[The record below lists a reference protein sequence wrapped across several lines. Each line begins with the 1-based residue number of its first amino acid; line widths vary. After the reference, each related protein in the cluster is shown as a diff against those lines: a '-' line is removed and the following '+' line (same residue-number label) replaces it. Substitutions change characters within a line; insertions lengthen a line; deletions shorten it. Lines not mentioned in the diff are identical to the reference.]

1 MTYFQNIHS
10 LADLKKEYRRL
21 AMLHHPDKG
30 GDTVLM
36 QKLNTEFEKL
46 FEIWKDRPGV
56 SSAATGYEHDYQDAT
71 AREYTEYVYNEYRW
85 KGRNYTGQSSPEITE
100 LVKTW
105 LKETYPRYTFSVRRD
120 GYSSIL
126 VRLMKADF
134 EAFTKESGKVQ
145 GDINHY
151 NIQASDS
158 LTDRAKEVMTNVRDF
173 VMSYNFDESDPMTD
187 YFHTNFYLTLGIG
200 SYRQPYRMELPK
212 ITGKDS
218 SEVFRHPEGA
228 AHKAMR
234 QALGKARFGFIESR
248 RHIGEMI
255 LGEDFYGSQGEH
267 YFWPKEYS
275 SAKTAQKRIGKLE
288 AAGMRCELTG
298 CNGGYIRLL
307 GYTPETEKQSG
318 TGKAGI
324 CHGIPEV
331 DVRTRRILKYGKHTP
346 EHFKS
351 NQTDTI
357 MTNREIIRELK
368 RCGYSRVDIDTD
380 SRAAKTFYTYRG
392 GLHINGT
399 EDLSFH
405 IVPPQDSLGL
415 GRFAIC
421 ATRNGESSQLG
432 TDQAPFFFRWLF
444 AFLKGER
451 KENEI
456 IDEICTDR
464 KTE

>member
-1 MTYFQNIHS
+1 MRDFNIYTMTYFQNIHS
-10 LADLKKEYRRL
+10 LAELKKEYRRL

-30 GDTVLM
+30 GDTALM
-36 QKLNTEFEKL
+36 QQVNTEFGKL
-46 FEIWKDRPGV
+46 FEVWKDKPCI
-56 SSAATGYEHDYQDAT
+56 STTPTGYEHDFQDAT
-71 AREYTEYVYNEYRW
+71 AKEYTEYVYNEYRW
-85 KGRNYTGQSSPEITE
+85 KGRNYNGQSAPEITE
-100 LVKTW
+100 LVRAW

-120 GYSSIL
+120 GYNSIL
-126 VRLMKADF
+126 IRLMKADF
-134 EAFTKESGKVQ
+134 EAFTRESGKVQ

-218 SEVFRHPEGA
+218 PEVFSFPRDLHTRLCVRHWAKPGSA
-228 AHKAMR
+228 SSKA
-234 QALGKARFGFIESR
+234 GDISGNDTR
-248 RHIGEMI
+248 RR
-255 LGEDFYGSQGEH
+255 LL
-267 YFWPKEYS
+267 
-275 SAKTAQKRIGKLE
+275 R
-288 AAGMRCELTG
+288 LTG
-298 CNGGYIRLL
+298 RTLFLAQGVFKREDGTETHRKTGGSRNALRTDRLQRRIH
-307 GYTPETEKQSG
+307 TPARIYSGDGKQSG
-318 TGKAGI
+318 TGKTGI
-324 CHGIPEV
+324 CHSIPEV
-331 DVRTRRILKYGKHTP
+331 GVRTRRIPKYGNNTP

-368 RCGYSRVDIDTD
+368 RHGYSRVDIDTD

-399 EDLSFH
+399 GNLSFH

-432 TDQAPFFFRWLF
+432 TDHAPFFFRCCSPSS
-444 AFLKGER
+444 KVREKR
-451 KENEI
+451 K
-456 IDEICTDR
+456 R
-464 KTE
+464 